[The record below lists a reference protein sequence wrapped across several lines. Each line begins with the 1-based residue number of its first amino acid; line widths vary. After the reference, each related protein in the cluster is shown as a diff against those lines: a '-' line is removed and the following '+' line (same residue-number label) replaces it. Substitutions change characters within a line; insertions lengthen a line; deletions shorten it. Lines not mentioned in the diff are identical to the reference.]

1 MISVSGKHWEEIN
14 VNKRLIEKIKS
25 EQNISELITKLIISR
40 NFDETEIYSIK
51 NDVDL
56 LNPFLNNSD
65 YFKCFKT
72 LEETILNK
80 GKIQIIGDY
89 DVDGI
94 VSTSLFI
101 KCFQLINYPYSFY
114 IPDRIQD
121 GYGASLKLIK
131 KLIANKPDLIILLD
145 CGSNSHEAIEYLNK
159 NKIKTIIIDHHEIF
173 KPYPKT
179 KNIINPKKE
188 CLYSN
193 YDYFCSATLTYFFI
207 DYFFRK
213 KNIKNNFDM
222 NLIYV
227 LLATVADV
235 MPLRKLNRVIAKK
248 VLNNFDIT
256 KNFIFNEIYKINNKK
271 NNLNIVDLGF
281 LIAPLFN
288 AAGRIDKAEKVVN
301 LLTTSDDDK
310 KNKILLDI
318 HELNNKR
325 KNIEEIIMKEIDLY
339 KISKMKENVIVLLIE
354 NIHEGL
360 IGIIASKVKEYFNKP
375 CVVFTKSGSNYKG
388 SARSTEDFNIGRYIK
403 LGIDNGIILIGGG
416 HSLAAGLT
424 IEKNKFQIFVKFIN
438 DQLILKKKE
447 IRSKKY
453 LSKIDLSA
461 VNLIFCEEFNLL
473 EPYGSFNTKPFF
485 LIENLKILKSSILKN
500 KYVNCL
506 LRSSSGKT
514 MNAISFSL
522 IDSEISKILL
532 NYKNKVNI
540 IAEINLNL
548 WNGKKSLQLNI
559 QDIIL

>member
-193 YDYFCSATLTYFFI
+193 YDYFCSSTLTYFFI
-207 DYFFRK
+207 DYFFK
-213 KNIKNNFDM
+213 KKKFKNSFDN

-235 MPLRKLNRVIAKK
+235 MPLRKLNRILAKK
-248 VLNNFDIT
+248 ILDNFDIT
-256 KNFIFNEIYKINNKK
+256 KNFVFN
-271 NNLNIVDLGF
+271 
-281 LIAPLFN
+281 
-288 AAGRIDKAEKVVN
+288 
-301 LLTTSDDDK
+301 
-310 KNKILLDI
+310 
-318 HELNNKR
+318 
-325 KNIEEIIMKEIDLY
+325 
-339 KISKMKENVIVLLIE
+339 
-354 NIHEGL
+354 
-360 IGIIASKVKEYFNKP
+360 
-375 CVVFTKSGSNYKG
+375 
-388 SARSTEDFNIGRYIK
+388 
-403 LGIDNGIILIGGG
+403 
-416 HSLAAGLT
+416 
-424 IEKNKFQIFVKFIN
+424 
-438 DQLILKKKE
+438 
-447 IRSKKY
+447 
-453 LSKIDLSA
+453 
-461 VNLIFCEEFNLL
+461 
-473 EPYGSFNTKPFF
+473 
-485 LIENLKILKSSILKN
+485 
-500 KYVNCL
+500 
-506 LRSSSGKT
+506 
-514 MNAISFSL
+514 
-522 IDSEISKILL
+522 
-532 NYKNKVNI
+532 
-540 IAEINLNL
+540 
-548 WNGKKSLQLNI
+548 
-559 QDIIL
+559 

>member
-1 MISVSGKHWEEIN
+1 M
-14 VNKRLIEKIKS
+14 
-25 EQNISELITKLIISR
+25 
-40 NFDETEIYSIK
+40 
-51 NDVDL
+51 
-56 LNPFLNNSD
+56 
-65 YFKCFKT
+65 
-72 LEETILNK
+72 
-80 GKIQIIGDY
+80 
-89 DVDGI
+89 
-94 VSTSLFI
+94 
-101 KCFQLINYPYSFY
+101 
-114 IPDRIQD
+114 
-121 GYGASLKLIK
+121 
-131 KLIANKPDLIILLD
+131 
-145 CGSNSHEAIEYLNK
+145 
-159 NKIKTIIIDHHEIF
+159 
-173 KPYPKT
+173 
-179 KNIINPKKE
+179 
-188 CLYSN
+188 
-193 YDYFCSATLTYFFI
+193 
-207 DYFFRK
+207 
-213 KNIKNNFDM
+213 
-222 NLIYV
+222 
-227 LLATVADV
+227 
-235 MPLRKLNRVIAKK
+235 
-248 VLNNFDIT
+248 
-256 KNFIFNEIYKINNKK
+256 
-271 NNLNIVDLGF
+271 
-281 LIAPLFN
+281 
-288 AAGRIDKAEKVVN
+288 
-301 LLTTSDDDK
+301 
-310 KNKILLDI
+310 
-318 HELNNKR
+318 NNKR
-325 KNIEEIIMKEIDLY
+325 KNIEEILMKEIDLY
-339 KISKMKENVIVLLIE
+339 KINKKKENVILLLIE

-461 VNLIFCEEFNLL
+461 VNLSFCEEFNLL